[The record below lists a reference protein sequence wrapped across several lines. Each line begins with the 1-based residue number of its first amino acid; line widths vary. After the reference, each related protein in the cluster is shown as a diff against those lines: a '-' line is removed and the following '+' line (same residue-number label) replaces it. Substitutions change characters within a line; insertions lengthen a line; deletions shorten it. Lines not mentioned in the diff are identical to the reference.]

1 VKGGR
6 RFRFNALIAV
16 GDGEGYVGV
25 GMGKAGEV
33 PEAVRKGIEKAIK
46 NVMCV
51 PLKGTTVPYSVEASY
66 NASTVI
72 IKPAP
77 PGSGLVAGGP
87 VRIILELAG
96 VKDATTKVLG
106 SHNVFNVTRATLKCL
121 KELQIAE
128 KAAILRGKKKI
139 EEKKEETESGTI

>member
-1 VKGGR
+1 MKGGK

-16 GDGEGYVGV
+16 GDGKGQVGV

-33 PEAVRKGIEKAIK
+33 PEAVRKGMEKARKNLIK
-46 NVMCV
+46 I
-51 PLKGTTVPYSVEASY
+51 PLKGTTVPYPVEASY

-77 PGSGLVAGGP
+77 AGAGLVAGGP

-96 VKDATTKVLG
+96 VYDATTKVLG
-106 SHNVFNVTRATLKCL
+106 SHNAFNVTRATLKCL
-121 KELQIAE
+121 EELQIAE
-128 KAAILRGKKKI
+128 KAAILRGKKK
-139 EEKKEETESGTI
+139 EETSEVT